1 MPAVR
6 RMMQLIQH
14 HEGVSTGAAS
24 LEDPGGKSHLLI
36 RDDRAVIVRRL
47 TRLLVRQSGIQM

>member
-1 MPAVR
+1 
-6 RMMQLIQH
+6 MQLVQH

-24 LEDPGGKSHLLI
+24 LEDAGGKSDLLI

-47 TRLLVRQSGIQM
+47 TRLLVRESGIQM

>member
-1 MPAVR
+1 
-6 RMMQLIQH
+6 MMQLIQH